1 MVTIFHNPNC
11 ATSRNTLAL
20 IRNSGCEPEIILY
33 LEVPPSKDQLK
44 KLIKDMSVPVRDI
57 LREKGTP
64 YAALDLAN
72 PKWLDEDL
80 LDFMVAHAILI
91 NRPIVVTSL
100 GTKLCRPSEV
110 VLDILANPQLAA
122 FRKEDGE
129 LLINEKGLRV

>member
-33 LEVPPSKDQLK
+33 LEVPPTKDQLK

-72 PKWLDEDL
+72 PKWSDEDL

>member
-44 KLIKDMSVPVRDI
+44 KLIKDMSVPVRDV

-64 YAALDLAN
+64 YAELDLEN

-80 LDFMVAHAILI
+80 LDFMVAHPILI

-129 LLINEKGLRV
+129 PLINEKGLRV

>member
-33 LEVPPSKDQLK
+33 LEVPPTKDQLK
-44 KLIKDMSVPVRDI
+44 KLIKDMSVPVRDV

-72 PKWLDEDL
+72 PKWLDEDI
-80 LDFMVAHAILI
+80 LDFMVAHPILI
-91 NRPIVVTSL
+91 NRPIVLTSL

>member
-44 KLIKDMSVPVRDI
+44 KLIKDMSVPVRDV

-64 YAALDLAN
+64 YAELDLAN

-80 LDFMVAHAILI
+80 LDFMVTHPILI
-91 NRPIVVTSL
+91 NRPIVLTSL

-129 LLINEKGLRV
+129 LLINEKGFRV

>member
-44 KLIKDMSVPVRDI
+44 KLIKDMSVPVRDV
-57 LREKGTP
+57 LRENGTP
-64 YAALDLAN
+64 YAELDLVN

-80 LDFMVAHAILI
+80 LDFMVAHPILI

-129 LLINEKGLRV
+129 PLINEKGLRV

>member
-44 KLIKDMSVPVRDI
+44 KLINDMSVPVRDV

-64 YAALDLAN
+64 YAELDLAN

-80 LDFMVAHAILI
+80 LDFMVAHPILI
-91 NRPIVVTSL
+91 NRPIVLTSL